1 MACHKSKLSQ
11 DHTAK
16 RTADIPILGF
26 TGFLFHGAQQVLGYA
41 QAAQLR
47 PSTKIW
53 ESVMMAGVESKTDNK
68 HLETSCLKIYQLDL
82 AVNLG
87 KSIHPLRFSV
97 KLTFYSISLL
107 VIFLYEPLTTR
118 KWWTRLTVFIFY
130 HDADCT
136 TFPSI
141 GFFQHIS
148 RRPSCTAQCT
158 KMHLF

>member
-1 MACHKSKLSQ
+1 MPQVQAVSGPYCQAHCWHPHPGLHRFPVSWCSTGPWIRSSG
-11 DHTAK
+11 TASSLNK
-16 RTADIPILGF
+16 NMEG
-26 TGFLFHGAQQVLGYA
+26 
-41 QAAQLR
+41 
-47 PSTKIW
+47 
-53 ESVMMAGVESKTDNK
+53 VMMAGVESKTDNK
-68 HLETSCLKIYQLDL
+68 HLETSCLRIYQLDL

>member
-68 HLETSCLKIYQLDL
+68 HLDTSCLKIYQLDL

-97 KLTFYSISLL
+97 KLTFYSVLLL

-118 KWWTRLTVFIFY
+118 KWWTRLTVSF
-130 HDADCT
+130 H
-136 TFPSI
+136 
-141 GFFQHIS
+141 FFLS
-148 RRPSCTAQCT
+148 
-158 KMHLF
+158 

>member
-1 MACHKSKLSQ
+1 MACHKSKPSQ

-53 ESVMMAGVESKTDNK
+53 ESVMTAGVESKTDNK

-82 AVNLG
+82 AVNLR

-97 KLTFYSISLL
+97 KLTFYSVLLL

-118 KWWTRLTVFIFY
+118 KWWTRLTVSF
-130 HDADCT
+130 H
-136 TFPSI
+136 
-141 GFFQHIS
+141 FFLS
-148 RRPSCTAQCT
+148 
-158 KMHLF
+158 